1 MFEVT
6 IDTREQNPWH
16 FDEYHVKVTRGT
28 IRTGD
33 YCVTG
38 DSGFAIERKSLDDF
52 LGTIGHGWARFQREI
67 YRAKEAG
74 FHLPIIVEARFTD
87 FLFTVN
93 QLGKIEA
100 PQHEHPRMT
109 PGLVLKRIG
118 QLERLGASPRFAD
131 GPIEAAMWAT
141 ALLYARYEELH
152 KDDADELSGQ
162 EDHGQGGA
170 HSVPQGRRAR

>member
-1 MFEVT
+1 MFDIT
-6 IDTREQNPWH
+6 IDTREQTPWH
-16 FDEYHVKVTRGT
+16 FDPTRVRVHRGT

-33 YCVTG
+33 YCVSG

-67 YRAKEAG
+67 YRAHEAG

-93 QLGKIEA
+93 ALGNIEA

-118 QLERLGASPRFAD
+118 QLEQLGASPRFAD
-131 GPIEAAMWAT
+131 GPREAAMWAT
-141 ALLYARYEELH
+141 AILYARHQYLT

-162 EDHGQGGA
+162 ENHREG
-170 HSVPQGRRAR
+170 

>member
-1 MFEVT
+1 MLAPCNPFVMFDIT
-6 IDTREQNPWH
+6 IDTREQTPWH
-16 FDEYHVKVTRGT
+16 FDPTRVRVHRGT

-52 LGTIGHGWARFQREI
+52 LGTIGHGWQRFQREI
-67 YRAKEAG
+67 FRAREAG
-74 FHLPIIVEARFTD
+74 FHMPIIVEARFTD
-87 FLFTVN
+87 FLFTVSK
-93 QLGKIEA
+93 LGTIES

-118 QLERLGASPRFAD
+118 QLEHMGASPRFAD

-141 ALLYARYEELH
+141 TILYARYQDLH
-152 KDDADELSGQ
+152 KDDADEYSRQ
-162 EDHGQGGA
+162 EDYRK
-170 HSVPQGRRAR
+170 S